1 MSRWLGLC
9 EQGDVKDL
17 AQAVLEAD
25 ATAELELVRDG
36 DALRLAVLAADED
49 EIAVAVGPV
58 RGCVSGVNLAA
69 AIARDGN
76 ARQVLLAARGV
87 SGSLRSRAVQAGVNA
102 VVDLDEVM
110 GDGANGGGDEGT
122 APDGG
127 QVSAVPGTSPVAEL
141 TPEPAP
147 EGGRAPVIVFC
158 SGRGGVGKTSVAV
171 MAAAQ
176 AAAWGM
182 RAVVVDLDLSCGN
195 AHSLLGVARPS
206 DLARLSDEGEVSAG
220 LVDELAVASAAG
232 PCVMGPCDRPEAAEL
247 AVPHVGDL
255 LVRASEAFDLV
266 VVDTSP
272 TFTDAVAQAAQ
283 LADRLVIVS
292 DGRAGTLS
300 ALSRTSGLAVRLGVA
315 RTRIAR
321 LENRANPRAKAD
333 LSLAR
338 AEVGLEAARVYRA
351 FEGGEEVA
359 DLFASGL
366 VGDLVGSGSPFATSM
381 ATTIA
386 QLLAEL
392 GCLPDDAGAAR
403 AAEGSTTRRW
413 PGLFGRRREA
423 S

>member
-9 EQGDVKDL
+9 EQGDVRDL

-36 DALRLAVLAADED
+36 DALRLAVFAAEPDEF
-49 EIAVAVGPV
+49 AVAVGPV

-69 AIARDGN
+69 AVARDGN
-76 ARQVLLAARGV
+76 ARQVLLVARGV

-110 GDGANGGGDEGT
+110 GGGANGGGDEGT

-127 QVSAVPGTSPVAEL
+127 QVSAVPAAP
-141 TPEPAP
+141 PAP
-147 EGGRAPVIVFC
+147 APVPDLAGGRAPVIVFC

-195 AHSLLGVARPS
+195 AHSLLGVAHPG
-206 DLARLSDEGEVSAG
+206 DLARLGEEGEVSAG

-292 DGRAGTLS
+292 DGRTGTLS

-359 DLFASGL
+359 DLLASGL
-366 VGDLVGSGSPFATSM
+366 VGDLVGSGSPFAISM

-392 GCLPDDAGAAR
+392 GCLPDDEGAAR
-403 AAEGSTTRRW
+403 AAVGSTTRRW
-413 PGLFGRRREA
+413 SGLFGRRREA

>member
-9 EQGDVKDL
+9 EQGDVRDL

-36 DALRLAVLAADED
+36 DALRLAVLAAEPDEF
-49 EIAVAVGPV
+49 AVAVGPV

-69 AIARDGN
+69 AVARDGN

-87 SGSLRSRAVQAGVNA
+87 SGSLRSRAVQAGVDV
-102 VVDLDEVM
+102 VVDLEEAK
-110 GDGANGGGDEGT
+110 GTGGAGSGDEDT
-122 APDGG
+122 TPDGG
-127 QVSAVPGTSPVAEL
+127 QVSAVPA
-141 TPEPAP
+141 PEPAP
-147 EGGRAPVIVFC
+147 APGHEGGRAPIIVFC

-182 RAVVVDLDLSCGN
+182 RTVVVDLDLSCGN
-195 AHSLLGVARPS
+195 AHSLLGVVRPS
-206 DLARLSDEGEVSAG
+206 DLARLGEEGEVSAG

-247 AVPHVGDL
+247 AAPHVGDL
-255 LVRASEAFDLV
+255 LARASEAFDLV

-338 AEVGLEAARVYRA
+338 AEVGLEAARVYRS

-359 DLFASGL
+359 DLLASGL

-392 GCLPDDAGAAR
+392 GCLPDDEGAAR
-403 AAEGSTTRRW
+403 AAVGSTTRRW